1 MNNSK
6 RIFGAFTIA
15 VALFF
20 LWPVV
25 FGGWAK
31 IGALKAAVAER
42 EQLLAQRE
50 KILAT
55 VQSSYAEYTQ
65 KLGQED
71 GQKFAALVPVR
82 KDAAEIV
89 SAMQA
94 IATDSGVQL
103 GEIRAADAKAAGS
116 EQYKTLSL
124 TIELLGSYSSMR
136 QFLTSLEQY
145 VRLLNVDTIE
155 ASVDTS
161 NESQLRFTIRAD
173 AYFIK

>member
-1 MNNSK
+1 MTNSK

-25 FGGWAK
+25 VGGWAK
-31 IGALKAAVAER
+31 IGALRAAVAER
-42 EQLLAQRE
+42 ESILAQRE
-50 KILAT
+50 KILANIR
-55 VQSSYAEYTQ
+55 SSYTEYTQ
-65 KLGQED
+65 KLTDED
-71 GQKFAALVPVR
+71 GQKFAALVPIK
-82 KDAAEIV
+82 KDSAEIV
-89 SAMQA
+89 SAMHT
-94 IATDSGVQL
+94 IAGDSGVQL
-103 GEIRAADAKAAGS
+103 GEIRATDAKAASG
-116 EQYKTLSL
+116 EQYNTLSL
-124 TIELLGSYSSMR
+124 TIEVLGSYTSMR